1 LTITSALT
9 VARLCEPERSVVAA
23 RGEVD
28 ISSCTRLDDAVHQV
42 LEAGTDELVLNLA
55 GVTFIDSTGLA
66 CILDALARCRETG
79 TRLRLRPSTQV
90 RRALDLTMPPPGV
103 GCVIDD

>member
-1 LTITSALT
+1 MTIISALT

-28 ISSCTRLDDAVHQV
+28 ISSCARLDDAVHHV
-42 LEAGTDELVLNLA
+42 LDSGTEELVLNLS

-79 TRLRLRPSTQV
+79 TRLRVRPSTQV
-90 RRALDLTMPPPGV
+90 RRALDLTMPPSGV
-103 GCVIDD
+103 GFVIDD